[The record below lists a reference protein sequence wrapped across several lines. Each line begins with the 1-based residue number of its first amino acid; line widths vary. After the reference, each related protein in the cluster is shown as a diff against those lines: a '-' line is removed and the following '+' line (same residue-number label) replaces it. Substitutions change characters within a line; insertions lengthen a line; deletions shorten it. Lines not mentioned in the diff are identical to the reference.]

1 MRFSD
6 LLTTGRISTTL
17 SVSSKDAA
25 LQALASLLLH
35 DSELNDE
42 AAVVQVLRDREGLAS
57 TGVGDEV
64 AIPHGRLN
72 GLSRII
78 AAVAIAPAG
87 VDFDAIDHR
96 PVRIFVAVL
105 APERAPGDHLRVL
118 ARVSRLLR
126 DTRVRAALLEAADP
140 AAVKA
145 LLEAEEDLLR

>member
-6 LLTTGRISTTL
+6 LLTIGRISTTL

-126 DTRVRAALLEAADP
+126 DTRVRAALLGTA
-140 AAVKA
+140 
-145 LLEAEEDLLR
+145 